1 MLYKHFRTNNVQIKT
16 IGFHLFLGII
26 LCFSNILLGQEGY
39 EPTNE
44 NLENRQWFQDAKFGM
59 FVHWGVYSVL
69 GGGGDAGIAEWI
81 MQNKKIPIKQY
92 EKVPTFFNP
101 INFDAAKWVR
111 MVKEAGMKYITI
123 TSKHH
128 DGFAMYD
135 SKISDYNIVDKT
147 PYGKDVIKMLADEC
161 RKQNI
166 KLFFYYSQL
175 DWHHPDYYP
184 RGRTGQDFTGRKKAG
199 DWNAYLDYM
208 NAQLTELLTNY
219 GPIGGI
225 WFDGMWDKKDA
236 DWQQGKTYQLIH
248 KLQPGALIGS
258 NHHVKPYPGED
269 FQMFEQDLPGENTT
283 GWQGS
288 HISELPLEMCLTING
303 SWGFNLMDQNH
314 KSPKELVHM
323 LVKAAGRNANLL
335 LNVGPMPSGEIQPEH
350 KTSLKAMGE
359 WMDKNGATI
368 YGTRRG
374 VVVAEDWGVSTQ
386 KDKKLYLHV
395 LDWQK
400 EVLLV
405 QPFKEKVQSVVFFK
419 DKSKV
424 KYRLDQYGLLLEIPK
439 NKKDEVDT
447 IIEVT
452 LK

>member
-1 MLYKHFRTNNVQIKT
+1 MKISRFFLLLATVSIVTNDLNAQD
-16 IGFHLFLGII
+16 
-26 LCFSNILLGQEGY
+26 GY
-39 EPTNE
+39 VPTQE

-59 FVHWGVYSVL
+59 FVHWGVYSIL

-81 MQNKKIPIKQY
+81 MHNKKIPIKQY
-92 EKVPTFFNP
+92 EKLPSFFNP
-101 INFDAAKWVR
+101 IDFDAAAWVR
-111 MVKEAGMKYITI
+111 MVKDAGMKYITI

-147 PYGKDVIKMLADEC
+147 PYGKDVIKMLAEEC
-161 RKQNI
+161 RKQNV
-166 KLFFYYSQL
+166 KLFFYHSQL

-184 RGRTGQDFTGRKKAG
+184 RGRTGQGFTGREESG
-199 DWNAYLDYM
+199 NWNAYLEYM
-208 NAQLTELLTNY
+208 NAQLTELLTEY

-248 KLQPGALIGS
+248 NLQPGTLIGS

-288 HISELPLEMCLTING
+288 HVSELPLEMCLTING

-314 KSPKELVHM
+314 KSPEQLVHM

-335 LNVGPMPSGEIQPEH
+335 LNVGPMPNGEIQPEH
-350 KTSLKAMGE
+350 KASLKVMGD
-359 WMDKNGATI
+359 WMDGNGETI
-368 YGTRRG
+368 YGTRKG
-374 VVVAEDWGVSTQ
+374 IVAPEDWGVSTQ
-386 KDKKLYLHV
+386 KGKKLYLHI
-395 LDWQK
+395 LDWDK
-400 EVLLV
+400 DVLLV
-405 QPFKEKVQSVVFFK
+405 QPFKQKVQSVVFFK

-424 KYRLDQYGLLLEIPK
+424 SYRLDNYGLLLEIPK
-439 NKKDEVDT
+439 SKKDEVDT
-447 IIEVT
+447 IVEIT

>member
-1 MLYKHFRTNNVQIKT
+1 MKISK
-16 IGFHLFLGII
+16 
-26 LCFSNILLGQEGY
+26 ILLLLAAVSMVTTDLNAQDDY
-39 EPTNE
+39 VPTPE
-44 NLENRQWFQDAKFGM
+44 NLKNRQWFQDAKFGM
-59 FVHWGVYSVL
+59 FIHWGVYSIL

-81 MQNKKIPIKQY
+81 MNNKKIPINQY
-92 EKVPTFFNP
+92 EKLPSFFNP
-101 INFDAAKWVR
+101 INFDAAAWVR
-111 MVKEAGMKYITI
+111 MAKDAGMKYITI

-135 SKISDYNIVDKT
+135 SKISEYNIVDKT
-147 PYGKDVIKMLADEC
+147 PYGKDVIKMLAEEC
-161 RKQNI
+161 RKQNV

-184 RGRTGQDFTGRKKAG
+184 RGRTGQGFTGREESG
-199 DWNAYLDYM
+199 NWNAYLEYM
-208 NAQLTELLTNY
+208 NAQLTELLTEY

-225 WFDGMWDKKDA
+225 WFDGMWDKKDEN
-236 DWQQGKTYQLIH
+236 WQQGKTYQLIH

-288 HISELPLEMCLTING
+288 HVSELPLEMCLTING

-314 KSPKELVHM
+314 KTPKQLVHM

-335 LNVGPMPSGEIQPEH
+335 LNVGPMPNGEIQPEH
-350 KTSLKAMGE
+350 RASLKTMGD
-359 WMDKNGATI
+359 WMEKNGETI

-374 VVVAEDWGVSTQ
+374 VVAPEDWGVSTQ
-386 KDKKLYLHV
+386 KGKKLYLHI
-395 LDWQK
+395 LDWDK

-405 QPFKEKVQSVVFFK
+405 QPFKEKVASVTFFK
-419 DKSKV
+419 DQSKV
-424 KYRLDQYGLLLEIPK
+424 NHRLDKYGLLLEVP
-439 NKKDEVDT
+439 NSKKDDIDT
-447 IIEVT
+447 IIEIT

>member
-1 MLYKHFRTNNVQIKT
+1 MHFGQNMAPMKRIVI
-16 IGFHLFLGII
+16 HLFII
-26 LCFSNILLGQEGY
+26 VCFTLSSILVAQENY
-39 EPTNE
+39 IPTQE
-44 NLENRQWFQDAKFGM
+44 NLKNRQWFQDAKFGM

-92 EKVPTFFNP
+92 EKVPSFFNP
-101 INFDAAKWVR
+101 IHFDAAEWVR
-111 MVKEAGMKYITI
+111 MVKGAGMKYITI

-147 PYGKDVIKMLADEC
+147 PYGKDIIKMLADEC
-161 RKQNI
+161 RKQDV

-184 RGRTGQDFTGRKKAG
+184 RGITGQGFTGREEAG
-199 DWNAYLDYM
+199 DWNAYLAYM
-208 NAQLTELLTNY
+208 NTQLTELLTAY

-335 LNVGPMPSGEIQPEH
+335 LNVGPMPNGEIQPEH

-359 WMDKNGATI
+359 WMDKNGETI

-374 VVVAEDWGVSTQ
+374 IVTAEEWGVSTQ
-386 KDKKLYLHV
+386 KGKKLYIHV
-395 LDWQK
+395 LDWDK
-400 EVLLV
+400 DVLLV

-424 KYRLDQYGLLLEIPK
+424 KYRLDQYGLLLEIP
-439 NKKDEVDT
+439 NDKKDEVDT

>member
-1 MLYKHFRTNNVQIKT
+1 MLYHHFRTKSVQIKT
-16 IGFHLFLGII
+16 IGFQSFLVII
-26 LCFSNILLGQEGY
+26 LCLSNILFAQEGY
-39 EPTNE
+39 EPTKE
-44 NLENRQWFQDAKFGM
+44 NLDNRQWFQDAKFGM

-81 MQNKKIPIKQY
+81 MQNKKIPIEQY
-92 EKVPTFFNP
+92 EKVPAFFNP
-101 INFDAAKWVR
+101 INFDAAEWVR

-128 DGFAMYD
+128 DGFAMYN
-135 SKISDYNIVDKT
+135 SQVSDYNIVAKT

-161 RKQNI
+161 RKQDI

-184 RGRTGQDFTGRKKAG
+184 RGGTGQGYTGRAEEG
-199 DWNAYLDYM
+199 DWDAYLNYM
-208 NAQLTELLTNY
+208 NTQLTELLTNY

-225 WFDGMWDKKDA
+225 WFDGMWDKKEA

-303 SWGFNLMDQNH
+303 SWGFNLIDQNH

-335 LNVGPMPSGEIQPEH
+335 LNVGPMPNGEIQPEH
-350 KTSLKAMGE
+350 KASLKTMGE
-359 WMDKNGATI
+359 WMDKNGETI

-374 VVVAEDWGVSTQ
+374 IVAPEDWGVSTQ
-386 KDKKLYLHV
+386 KGNKLYIHI
-395 LDWQK
+395 LDWPKQ
-400 EVLLV
+400 VLLIN
-405 QPFKEKVQSVVFFK
+405 PFKEKVKSVVYYK

-424 KYRLDQYGLLLEIPK
+424 DYRLDEFGLLLKIP
-439 NKKDEVDT
+439 NSKKDDVDT

-452 LK
+452 IK

>member
-1 MLYKHFRTNNVQIKT
+1 VSNT
-16 IGFHLFLGII
+16 ILA
-26 LCFSNILLGQEGY
+26 QDGY
-39 EPTNE
+39 EPTKE
-44 NLENRQWFQDAKFGM
+44 NLDNRQWFQDAKFGM
-59 FVHWGVYSVL
+59 FIHWGVYSVL

-92 EKVPTFFNP
+92 EKVPSFFNP
-101 INFDAAKWVR
+101 INFDAEEWVR
-111 MVKEAGMKYITI
+111 MVKKAGMKYITI

-135 SKISDYNIVDKT
+135 SKISDYNIVKKT
-147 PYGKDVIKMLADEC
+147 PYRKDVIKMLAEEC
-161 RKQNI
+161 RKQDV

-184 RGRTGQDFTGRKKAG
+184 RGRTGQGFTGREDSG

-208 NAQLTELLTNY
+208 NTQLTELLTNY

-225 WFDGMWDKKDA
+225 WFDGMWDKKDG
-236 DWQQGKTYQLIH
+236 DWQQGKSYQLIH
-248 KLQPGALIGS
+248 ELQPGALIGS

-335 LNVGPMPSGEIQPEH
+335 LNVGPMPNGEIQPEH
-350 KTSLKAMGE
+350 KESLKAMGE
-359 WMDKNGATI
+359 WMGMNGESI

-374 VVVAEDWGVSTQ
+374 IIPAENWGVSTQ
-386 KDKKLYLHV
+386 KGNKLYIHV
-395 LDWQK
+395 LDWDK
-400 EVLLV
+400 EALLV

-424 KYRLDQYGLLLEIPK
+424 KYRLDQYGLLLEIPHD
-439 NKKDEVDT
+439 KKDEVDT